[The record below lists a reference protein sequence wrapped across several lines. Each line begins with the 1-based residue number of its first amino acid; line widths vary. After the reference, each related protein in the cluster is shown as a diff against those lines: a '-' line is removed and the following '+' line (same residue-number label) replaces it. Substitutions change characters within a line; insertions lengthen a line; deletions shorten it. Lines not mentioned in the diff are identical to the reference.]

1 MVAPVILAGPYAV
14 CGKFLD
20 DNPGTRAECSKK
32 LEAGR
37 PCDRCPSRAQVV
49 ETPER
54 TRRLAFEQAAGVLL
68 GERGRL
74 GKLQQK
80 LGFSGTREAQMGKLY
95 DMAKKIRKL
104 K

>member
-1 MVAPVILAGPYAV
+1 MGLILP
-14 CGKFLD
+14 D
-20 DNPGTRAECSKK
+20 PPGGYDKDPLESLHKAEQELAAK
-32 LEAGR
+32 
-37 PCDRCPSRAQVV
+37 V
-49 ETPER
+49 
-54 TRRLAFEQAAGVLL
+54 RRQAFEQAAGVLL

-95 DMAKKIRKL
+95 DMAKKLRKL